1 VESLYKVMIMG
12 ASNAVNDDKTW
23 VDYLSCDNYTI
34 HNAAV
39 RGTSCD
45 VLIDQWEQNKWFA
58 PDLVLLDT
66 PPLFRFHLFDI
77 AIGGLGKDVL
87 YTDWLK
93 ESKLYAWYK
102 KQWPY
107 RTRESFD
114 IVVNSLNDAL
124 NDTHNRRGMETL
136 YRRQRQHVDHLKL
149 LTHVIELPQPNGDL
163 DELHYTEERH
173 QEIADIAETI
183 INEQI
188 RNELVL
194 HTS

>member
-1 VESLYKVMIMG
+1 MVMG
-12 ASNAVNDDKTW
+12 ASNADNDESTW
-23 VDYLSCDNYTI
+23 VDYLTCDGYVI

-45 VLIDQWEQNKWFA
+45 VLIDQWENNKWFE

-77 AIGGLGKDVL
+77 AIGGIGRDVV
-87 YTDWLK
+87 YTNWLK

-114 IVVNSLNDAL
+114 IVVNSLNNAL

-149 LTHVIELPQPNGDL
+149 LTYVVEMPQPNGDA
-163 DELHYTEERH
+163 DELHYTQERH
-173 QEIADIAETI
+173 KEIAQTAEKI

-188 RNELVL
+188 LYSSQR
-194 HTS
+194 

>member
-1 VESLYKVMIMG
+1 VESLYKVMVMG
-12 ASNAVNDDKTW
+12 ASNADNDNKTW
-23 VDYLSCDNYTI
+23 VDYLSCDGYVV

-45 VLIDQWEQNKWFA
+45 VLIDQWESNKWFE
-58 PDLVLLDT
+58 PNLVLLDT

-77 AIGGLGKDVL
+77 AIGGIGRDVL

-114 IVVNSLNDAL
+114 VVVNSLNDAL
-124 NDTHNRRGMETL
+124 NDTHNKRGMETL
-136 YRRQRQHVDHLKL
+136 HRRQRQHVDHLKL
-149 LTHVIELPQPNGDL
+149 LAHVIELPQPNGDL

-188 RNELVL
+188 L
-194 HTS
+194 HSSRS